1 MNHLSNNVLFVVS
14 AFKHNNLKAD
24 VTYSNELED
33 ILKDRN
39 DKYIRS
45 EGKWQGKE
53 EEVFIISA
61 PSGVGNDVVRSALL
75 ELAECFN
82 QECIAEIDSNNSLLY
97 LHYLDGNTECAGNFR
112 LGSDEPVG
120 DYTKINGLYLTLT
133 N

>member
-1 MNHLSNNVLFVVS
+1 VNHLSNNTLFVIS
-14 AFKHNNLKAD
+14 AFKGNNLKAD
-24 VTYSNELED
+24 VVYTEELND

-39 DKYIRS
+39 DTYVRS
-45 EGKWQGKE
+45 EGKWDGKE

-82 QECIAEIDSNNSLLY
+82 QECIAEIDSNNALLY
-97 LHYLDGNTECAGNFR
+97 LHYLNGKTECAGNFR
-112 LGSDEPVG
+112 LGSEEPAG